1 MANSATK
8 SPGSAQ
14 SIAAVLRL
22 EDARSAIG
30 KMLAAAESR
39 VTPEG
44 RICGSV
50 AGDSE
55 GLVREI
61 ATAVMRHC
69 PGLTVQI
76 GDSHLGSNERKAVT
90 AWWQENREATG
101 PQRETA
107 RQPSAV
113 EPGFMLPMPGGAA

>member
-1 MANSATK
+1 MANRAAK
-8 SPGSAQ
+8 SPGTTQ
-14 SIAAVLRL
+14 SSAAVLRL

-39 VTPEG
+39 VSPE
-44 RICGSV
+44 RRVTGSI

-61 ATAVMRHC
+61 ATAVTRHC

-76 GDSHLGSNERKAVT
+76 GDTHLGNNERKAVT
-90 AWWQENREATG
+90 AWWRDPHSG
-101 PQRETA
+101 CVGQRAPETRNAGSEETA
-107 RQPSAV
+107 
-113 EPGFMLPMPGGAA
+113 